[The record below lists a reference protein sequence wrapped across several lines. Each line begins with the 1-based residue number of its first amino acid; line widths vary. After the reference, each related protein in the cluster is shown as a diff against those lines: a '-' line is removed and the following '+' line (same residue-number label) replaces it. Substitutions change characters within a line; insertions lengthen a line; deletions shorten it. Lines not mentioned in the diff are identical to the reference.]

1 MTSNMTLLFVGLVF
15 LTVFVASQILVLPT
29 LGTSRTDSRKLKQ
42 RLEGIILAHGD
53 SSEASIIKAK
63 YLNGLGPVE
72 RSLERLPGMPGLKTL
87 LEQAGKQQM
96 AYRFALYLL
105 LSSGVI
111 AFIVWLSI
119 HNLIFTLA
127 AFILAAISPL
137 VWLKKQKA
145 KRLDKFE
152 EQLPEALQM
161 MSRALRTGYPFSECM
176 KIVSTEMNEP
186 ISQEFGMTYEEINYG
201 RDIEVAFAL
210 MIERVPSISLIAMS
224 TAIIIQRETGGNLAE
239 VLLKISA
246 VLNGRFKLQRRIKTL
261 SADGLFSAWVM
272 LLLPLALFA
281 VMNMLAPEYFK
292 PVYDSPDRMTI
303 LYVFMGLE
311 LIAAFWIRIIINIDA

>member
-1 MTSNMTLLFVGLVF
+1 MVTLFVGLVF
-15 LTVFVASQILVLPT
+15 LTVLVASQILVLPT
-29 LGTSRTDSRKLKQ
+29 LGTSRADSRKLKQ
-42 RLEGIILAHGD
+42 RLEGVILAHGD
-53 SSEASIIKAK
+53 SEASIIKAK
-63 YLNGLGPVE
+63 YLKRLGPFE
-72 RSLERLPGMPGLKTL
+72 RSLERFPGMGALKTL

-96 AYRFALYLL
+96 AYRFALASLVF
-105 LSSGVI
+105 SAVI
-111 AFIVWLSI
+111 ASTVWLYS
-119 HNLIFTLA
+119 HQPVFTLG
-127 AFILAAISPL
+127 AFIFAAALPV
-137 VWLKKQKA
+137 VWLKKQRT

-161 MSRALRTGYPFSECM
+161 MSRALRTGYPFVECM
-176 KIVSTEMNEP
+176 KIVSTEMSEP

-210 MIERVPSISLIAMS
+210 MIGRVPSLSLIAMS

-246 VLNGRFKLQRRIKTL
+246 VLSGRFKLQRRIKTL
-261 SADGLFSAWVM
+261 SADGIFSAWIL

-281 VMNMLAPEYFK
+281 ILNLLGPDYFK
-292 PVYDSPDRMTI
+292 PVYDSPDRMMY

-311 LIAAFWIRIIINIDA
+311 FVAAYWIRLIINIDA

>member
-1 MTSNMTLLFVGLVF
+1 MTTLFVGLVF
-15 LTVFVASQILVLPT
+15 LTVFVALQVIVLPT
-29 LGTSRTDSRKLKQ
+29 LGTSRTDSHKLKQ

-53 SSEASIIKAK
+53 AETSIIKK
-63 YLNGLGPVE
+63 VQYLNQLGPVE
-72 RSLERLPGMPGLKTL
+72 RSLERLPGMPGLKAL
-87 LEQAGKQQM
+87 LERAGKQQM
-96 AYRFALYLL
+96 AYRFVLVSLLCSTGMAL
-105 LSSGVI
+105 
-111 AFIVWLSI
+111 IVWLYF
-119 HNLIFTLA
+119 HNLIFTLG
-127 AFILAAISPL
+127 AFIVVAIAPIM
-137 VWLKKQKA
+137 WLKKQIN

-161 MSRALRTGYPFSECM
+161 MSRALLTGYPFIECM
-176 KIVSTEMNEP
+176 KMVSTEMSEP

-210 MIERVPSISLIAMS
+210 MIQRVPSLSLMAMS

-246 VLNGRFKLQRRIKTL
+246 VLTGRFKLQRRIKSL
-261 SADGLFSAWVM
+261 SAEGRFSAWVM

-281 VMNMLAPEYFK
+281 VMNLVAADYFK
-292 PVYDSPDRMTI
+292 PVYESPYRMTI

-311 LIAAFWIRIIINIDA
+311 VIAAFWIRIIINIDV

>member
-1 MTSNMTLLFVGLVF
+1 MTSDMTLLFVGLVF
-15 LTVFVASQILVLPT
+15 LTVFVASQLLVLPT

-42 RLEGIILAHGD
+42 RLAGIILAHGD
-53 SSEASIIKAK
+53 SEVSIIKAK
-63 YLNGLGPVE
+63 YLNRLGPVE
-72 RSLERLPGMPGLKTL
+72 RELERLPGMGALKTL

-96 AYRFALYLL
+96 AYRFALYMLVF
-105 LSSGVI
+105 SAGMAI
-111 AFIVWLSI
+111 IVWLYF
-119 HNLIFTLA
+119 HHLLFALGTFIFVA
-127 AFILAAISPL
+127 ILPI
-137 VWLKKQKA
+137 VWLKKQKT

-176 KIVSTEMNEP
+176 KIVSTEMSEP

-210 MIERVPSISLIAMS
+210 MIERVPSLSLIAMS
-224 TAIIIQRETGGNLAE
+224 TAILIQRETGGNLAE
-239 VLLKISA
+239 VLLKISE

-261 SADGLFSAWVM
+261 SSDGVFSAWIM

-281 VMNMLAPEYFK
+281 VMNLLGPEYFK
-292 PVYDSPDRMTI
+292 PVYDSPDRMTY
-303 LYVFMGLE
+303 LYIFMGLE
-311 LIAAFWIRIIINIDA
+311 LVAAFWIRIIITIDA

>member
-1 MTSNMTLLFVGLVF
+1 
-15 LTVFVASQILVLPT
+15 
-29 LGTSRTDSRKLKQ
+29 
-42 RLEGIILAHGD
+42 
-53 SSEASIIKAK
+53 
-63 YLNGLGPVE
+63 
-72 RSLERLPGMPGLKTL
+72 
-87 LEQAGKQQM
+87 
-96 AYRFALYLL
+96 
-105 LSSGVI
+105 
-111 AFIVWLSI
+111 
-119 HNLIFTLA
+119 
-127 AFILAAISPL
+127 ILAAISPL

-176 KIVSTEMNEP
+176 KIVSTEMDEP
-186 ISQEFGMTYEEINYG
+186 ISQEFGMTFEEINYG

-210 MIERVPSISLIAMS
+210 MIERVPSLSLIAMS

-272 LLLPLALFA
+272 LLLPLGLFA
-281 VMNMLAPEYFK
+281 VMNIAAPEYFK

-303 LYVFMGLE
+303 LYIFMGLE